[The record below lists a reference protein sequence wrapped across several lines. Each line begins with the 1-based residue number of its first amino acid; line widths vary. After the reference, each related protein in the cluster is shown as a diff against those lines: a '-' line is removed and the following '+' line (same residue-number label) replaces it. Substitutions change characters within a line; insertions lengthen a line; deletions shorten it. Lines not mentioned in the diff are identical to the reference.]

1 MRRKIDENYIIQQK
15 KVLHGD
21 SREALE
27 NLEKITKK
35 ISKIGKK
42 IFKC

>member
-21 SREALE
+21 SSESSRKSRKNNEE
-27 NLEKITKK
+27 N
-35 ISKIGKK
+35 
-42 IFKC
+42 F